1 MGLSSFLHIPGYLFT
16 LVTTTDSVQF
26 SHSVVSNSL
35 RPHGLQHTRP
45 PCPSPTL
52 GAYSNSH
59 PSSWWCHSTI
69 SFSVVPF
76 SSCLLSQH
84 RGLFEW
90 VSSLDQVAK
99 YWSFSFSI
107 SPSNEYSRLVSF
119 RIDWLYLLAVQGT
132 QESATSQLKS
142 INSSALSF
150 LYSPTLIS
158 IYDYWK
164 NHSTGY
170 SSYLWI
176 WEFIIALEYHK
187 YTAASGCC
195 LAHLYGARI

>member
-142 INSSALSF
+142 INSSVLSF
-150 LYSPTLIS
+150 LYRPTLTPIH
-158 IYDYWK
+158 DYWK
-164 NHSTGY
+164 NHSFDY
-170 SSYLWI
+170 IWI
-176 WEFIIALEYHK
+176 FVGK
-187 YTAASGCC
+187 VM
-195 LAHLYGARI
+195 

>member
-107 SPSNEYSRLVSF
+107 SPSNEYLGLTYF
-119 RIDWLYLLAVQGT
+119 RIDWLDLPAVQET
-132 QESATSQLKS
+132 LKTY
-142 INSSALSF
+142 LQ
-150 LYSPTLIS
+150 Y
-158 IYDYWK
+158 
-164 NHSTGY
+164 Y
-170 SSYLWI
+170 SS
-176 WEFIIALEYHK
+176 K
-187 YTAASGCC
+187 AAIFQFLVFFMVQLS
-195 LAHLYGARI
+195 HLTTLTSYIT